1 MASERYPDWVKKFR
15 PKGCIVKRKGA
26 VYQVYM
32 ATSKRAPGKK
42 YPVVE
47 VGEMVGTIDPSG
59 FHGKTRMVSPTS
71 PSPRRRSSLRS
82 RRDREWTRRTQGP
95 HTGAR

>member
-1 MASERYPDWVKKFR
+1 MASERYPDWVRKFR

-26 VYQVYM
+26 VYQVYT
-32 ATSKRAPGKK
+32 ATSKRVPGKK

-59 FHGKTRMVSPTS
+59 FHGKTRMVIDFMSMSVISAMPLLNWKPLPLVTNS
-71 PSPRRRSSLRS
+71 FWSSCIY
-82 RRDREWTRRTQGP
+82 
-95 HTGAR
+95 